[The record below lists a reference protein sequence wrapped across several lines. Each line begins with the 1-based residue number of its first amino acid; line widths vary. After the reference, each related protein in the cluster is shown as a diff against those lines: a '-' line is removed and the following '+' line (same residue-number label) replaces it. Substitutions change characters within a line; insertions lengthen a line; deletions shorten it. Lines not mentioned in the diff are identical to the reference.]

1 MKNKEL
7 KTLKD
12 MWGMKDDKRKPR
24 HLIINDFKE
33 ELKQEAIK
41 WVKKIQNHLD
51 TTKLPMEIRLLEE
64 GQLPFIK
71 TFFNITELEL
81 ENA

>member
-1 MKNKEL
+1 MSEL

-12 MWGMKDDKRKPR
+12 LWGMKDDKRKPR

-41 WVKKIQNHLD
+41 GVK
-51 TTKLPMEIRLLEE
+51 E
-64 GQLPFIK
+64 GMTLQEFA
-71 TFFNITELEL
+71 NITESDLKEL
-81 ENA
+81 KGGKK